1 MTPSGDDPLMGRVRV
16 PAPRPGPDHIQDR
29 NEGHSEDRDDE
40 QDQSLNHGQGFAA
53 EPSDPTVTTPTAPT
67 ADPAPDPDTAA
78 LHVPHPSPGLELL
91 GEYRGS
97 GFTER
102 KYMVRRA
109 DGQMLMLSRLLY
121 LVVGSVDGVR
131 TAEAVSH
138 RVSGRYGAEVTAQ
151 NVMYLVERRLTPLGV
166 TLPAPGQEQ
175 ETKLPRSDLMLAL
188 RGHRV
193 IFREEQ
199 VARIASALAWLHWP
213 PMVALMLA
221 GVAAVDVWL
230 FAVHGAITPLLR
242 VLEQPVWMITLFVL
256 TVASLLFH
264 EFGHAS
270 ACRYSGAAPGKIGCG
285 IFLIWPSMYT
295 DVTDVYRAGRAGR
308 LRTGLGGV
316 YFNAVFMLVLAAG
329 YALTGQPVF
338 LAALYL
344 THFEVL
350 EQLMPIVRL
359 DGYYILGDLAGV
371 PDLFGRIKPVLLDMV
386 PGRRRRTAAGA
397 HDLNRPARITVTAWV
412 LAVIPVLAAETAYVL
427 WNLPRLLT
435 TAVRSLAH
443 QCDGTYAAFAD
454 GRPGAGVVGVIGT
467 LMLLC
472 PLAGGIYLACRIGV
486 RLARAALR
494 STRDRPTKRLVLA
507 AAVGVGILGLTFAWW
522 QGLTPRPL
530 PAAAPVTPVLQ
541 PAPPTTRPPQPTP
554 EPSSSP
560 SPSVSRPT
568 ATPSAVRPLPRRT
581 SVAPSRPARRAV
593 PPVTATATPDE
604 PPRSASA
611 RPTTAPP
618 EQPSPSS
625 SDEPDPSESESAS
638 APPLPTTVPP
648 TSAPASP
655 TEPTDGHRPHHR
667 SQS

>member
-1 MTPSGDDPLMGRVRV
+1 MTPSGDDPLMDRVRV
-16 PAPRPGPDHIQDR
+16 PAPRPGPDRDQDR
-29 NEGHSEDRDDE
+29 SEHQDDE
-40 QDQSLNHGQGFAA
+40 RDHGQELAA
-53 EPSDPTVTTPTAPT
+53 ERPDPDVPAPMT
-67 ADPAPDPDTAA
+67 DPAPGPDSDTETETDTAA
-78 LHVPHPSPGLELL
+78 LHVPRPSPGLELL

-97 GFTER
+97 GFTDR
-102 KYMVRRA
+102 RYMVRRA

-121 LVVGSVDGVR
+121 LVAGSVDGVR

-151 NVMYLVERRLTPLGV
+151 NVLYLVERRLTPLGV
-166 TLPAPGQEQ
+166 TLPAHGE
-175 ETKLPRSDLMLAL
+175 ERESRLPRSDLMLAL

-199 VARIASALAWLHWP
+199 VARIASALTWLHWP
-213 PMVALMLA
+213 PMVALVLA

-230 FAVHGAITPLLR
+230 FAVHGAITPVLR
-242 VLEQPVWMITLFVL
+242 VLEQPVWMITLFLL

-316 YFNAVFMLVLAAG
+316 YFNAVFMLALAAA

-338 LAALYL
+338 LAAVYL

-350 EQLMPIVRL
+350 EQLMPVVRL

-386 PGRRRRTAAGA
+386 PGRRRRTGTGA

-472 PLAGGIYLACRIGV
+472 PLAGGIYLACRIGI

-494 STRDRPTKRLVLA
+494 ATREKPAHRLVLA
-507 AAVGVGILGLTFAWW
+507 AAVCAGVLGLTFAWW
-522 QGLTPRPL
+522 QGITPRPL

-541 PAPPTTRPPQPTP
+541 PAAPTTRPPQPTP
-554 EPSSSP
+554 EASGSP
-560 SPSVSRPT
+560 SPSASRPAAT
-568 ATPSAVRPLPRRT
+568 ASVLRPTPRPTPAAPRRT
-581 SVAPSRPARRAV
+581 ARPAP
-593 PPVTATATPDE
+593 PPVTASATPE
-604 PPRSASA
+604 KPPESASP
-611 RPTTAPP
+611 RPTSAPP
-618 EQPSPSS
+618 DRPSPSS
-625 SDEPDPSESESAS
+625 PDEPDPTDSAS
-638 APPLPTTVPP
+638 ASPPVTTVPP

-655 TEPTDGHRPHHR
+655 TEPPDGHRPHQR
-667 SQS
+667 NQS

>member
-213 PMVALMLA
+213 PMVALVLA

-242 VLEQPVWMITLFVL
+242 VLAQPVWMITLFVL

-412 LAVIPVLAAETAYVL
+412 LAVIPVLAAETVYVL

-581 SVAPSRPARRAV
+581 SVAPSHPARRTV

-625 SDEPDPSESESAS
+625 SDEPDPSESAS

-655 TEPTDGHRPHHR
+655 TESTDGHRPHHR

>member
-16 PAPRPGPDHIQDR
+16 PAPRPGPDPIQDR
-29 NEGHSEDRDDE
+29 SEDQGDE
-40 QDQSLNHGQGFAA
+40 QNRHDPGRAA
-53 EPSDPTVTTPTAPT
+53 AHPVPTVTLPA
-67 ADPAPDPDTAA
+67 ADPAPGPDPAA

-166 TLPAPGQEQ
+166 TLPGPGE
-175 ETKLPRSDLMLAL
+175 EREAKLPRSDLMLAL

-213 PMVALMLA
+213 PVVALVLA
-221 GVAAVDVWL
+221 GVAAIDVWL

-316 YFNAVFMLVLAAG
+316 YFNAVFMLALAAG

-350 EQLMPIVRL
+350 EQLMPVVRL

-386 PGRRRRTAAGA
+386 PGRRRRTGTGA

-435 TAVRSLAH
+435 TALRSLAH
-443 QCDGTYAAFAD
+443 QCTGTYAAFAD

-494 STRDRPTKRLVLA
+494 ATRDQPAKRLILA
-507 AAVGVGILGLTFAWW
+507 AAVCVSVLGLTFAWW
-522 QGLTPRPL
+522 QGITPRPL
-530 PAAAPVTPVLQ
+530 PAAAPVTPALQ
-541 PAPPTTRPPQPTP
+541 PGAPTTRTPRPTP
-554 EPSSSP
+554 EPSGSP
-560 SPSVSRPT
+560 SPSASRPG
-568 ATPSAVRPLPRRT
+568 ASAPAVRPLPRRT
-581 SVAPSRPARRAV
+581 TVAPRPTARPAA

-604 PPRSASA
+604 PPVSASA
-611 RPTTAPP
+611 RPTSAPP
-618 EQPSPSS
+618 DRPSPSE
-625 SDEPDPSESESAS
+625 SDEPDPSGSAS
-638 APPLPTTVPP
+638 VSPSPTTDPP

-655 TEPTDGHRPHHR
+655 TGPPDGHRPHHR

>member
-16 PAPRPGPDHIQDR
+16 PAPRPGPDLVQDR
-29 NEGHSEDRDDE
+29 GENQGDE
-40 QDQSLNHGQGFAA
+40 QGSRGEGLVA
-53 EPSDPTVTTPTAPT
+53 ERPAPTVTLPTAEPM
-67 ADPAPDPDTAA
+67 PDPDLAA

-166 TLPAPGQEQ
+166 TLPGPGEVQEA
-175 ETKLPRSDLMLAL
+175 KLPRSDLMLAL

-193 IFREEQ
+193 IFREGQ

-213 PMVALMLA
+213 PVVVLVLA
-221 GVAAVDVWL
+221 GVAAIDVWL

-270 ACRYSGAAPGKIGCG
+270 ACRYSGAEPGKIGCG

-316 YFNAVFMLVLAAG
+316 YFNAVFMLGLAAG

-350 EQLMPIVRL
+350 EQLMPVVRL

-386 PGRRRRTAAGA
+386 PGRRRRTGAGA
-397 HDLNRPARITVTAWV
+397 HDLNRPARVTVTAWV

-435 TAVRSLAH
+435 TALRSLAH
-443 QCDGTYAAFAD
+443 QCAGTYAAFAD
-454 GRPGAGVVGVIGT
+454 GRPGAGVVGVVGT

-494 STRDRPTKRLVLA
+494 ATRDRPAKRLLLT
-507 AAVGVGILGLTFAWW
+507 AAVCAGVLGLTFAWW
-522 QGLTPRPL
+522 QGITPRPL
-530 PAAAPVTPVLQ
+530 PAAAPVTPALQ
-541 PAPPTTRPPQPTP
+541 PGPPTHRTPQPTP
-554 EPSSSP
+554 EPSGSP
-560 SPSVSRPT
+560 SPSASRPG
-568 ATPSAVRPLPRRT
+568 ARASAVPPPPRRT
-581 SVAPSRPARRAV
+581 TVAPRRTARPAA
-593 PPVTATATPDE
+593 PSVTATATPDE
-604 PPRSASA
+604 PPVSASA

-618 EQPSPSS
+618 RGPSPSS
-625 SDEPDPSESESAS
+625 SDEPDPSDSAS
-638 APPLPTTVPP
+638 VSPSPTTDPP

-655 TEPTDGHRPHHR
+655 TGPPDGHRPDDR

>member
-16 PAPRPGPDHIQDR
+16 PAPRPGPDPIQDR
-29 NEGHSEDRDDE
+29 SEDQGDE
-40 QDQSLNHGQGFAA
+40 QNRHDQGLAA
-53 EPSDPTVTTPTAPT
+53 ERPVPTVTLPT
-67 ADPAPDPDTAA
+67 ADPAPGPDPAA

-166 TLPAPGQEQ
+166 TLPGPGE
-175 ETKLPRSDLMLAL
+175 ERAAKLPRSDLMLAL

-213 PMVALMLA
+213 PVVALVLA
-221 GVAAVDVWL
+221 GVAAIDVWL

-316 YFNAVFMLVLAAG
+316 YFNAVFMLALAAG

-350 EQLMPIVRL
+350 EQLMPVVRL

-386 PGRRRRTAAGA
+386 PGRRRRTGAGA

-435 TAVRSLAH
+435 TALRSLAH
-443 QCDGTYAAFAD
+443 QCTGTYAAFAD
-454 GRPGAGVVGVIGT
+454 GRPGAGIVGVIGT

-472 PLAGGIYLACRIGV
+472 PLAGGIYLGCRIGV

-494 STRDRPTKRLVLA
+494 ATRDQPAKRLILA
-507 AAVGVGILGLTFAWW
+507 AAVCVSVLGLTFAWW
-522 QGLTPRPL
+522 QGITPRPL
-530 PAAAPVTPVLQ
+530 PAAAPVTPALQ
-541 PAPPTTRPPQPTP
+541 PGAPTTRTPRPTP
-554 EPSSSP
+554 EPSGSP
-560 SPSVSRPT
+560 SPSPSASRPG
-568 ATPSAVRPLPRRT
+568 ASAPAIRPLPRRT
-581 SVAPSRPARRAV
+581 TVAPRPTARPAA

-604 PPRSASA
+604 PPVPASA
-611 RPTTAPP
+611 RPTSAPP
-618 EQPSPSS
+618 DRPSPSE
-625 SDEPDPSESESAS
+625 SDEPDPSGSAS
-638 APPLPTTVPP
+638 VPPSPTTDPP

-655 TEPTDGHRPHHR
+655 TGPPDGHRPHHR

>member
-16 PAPRPGPDHIQDR
+16 PAPRPGPDQVQDQVQDL
-29 NEGHSEDRDDE
+29 SADRDDE
-40 QDQSLNHGQGFAA
+40 QDH
-53 EPSDPTVTTPTAPT
+53 DPGLATERPVPATSAPA
-67 ADPAPDPDTAA
+67 ADPGSGTGPDAA

-121 LVVGSVDGVR
+121 LVVASVDGVR

-166 TLPAPGQEQ
+166 TRPGPGEEQ
-175 ETKLPRSDLMLAL
+175 EAKLPRSDLMLAL

-221 GVAAVDVWL
+221 GVVAVDIWL
-230 FAVHGAITPLLR
+230 FAVHGAITPVLK

-316 YFNAVFMLVLAAG
+316 YFNAVFMLALAAA

-338 LAALYL
+338 LAAVYL

-371 PDLFGRIKPVLLDMV
+371 PDLFGRIKPVLLGML
-386 PGRRRRTAAGA
+386 PGRRRRTGAGA
-397 HDLNRPARITVTAWV
+397 NDLNRPARITVTAWV

-435 TAVRSLAH
+435 TALRSLAH
-443 QCDGTYAAFAD
+443 QCTGTYAAFAD
-454 GRPGAGVVGVIGT
+454 GRPAAGVVGVVGA

-472 PLAGGIYLACRIGV
+472 PLAGGIYLACRVGV
-486 RLARAALR
+486 RLVRAALR
-494 STRDRPTKRLVLA
+494 ATRDRPAKRLLLA
-507 AAVGVGILGLTFAWW
+507 AAVGAGVLGLSFAWW

-541 PAPPTTRPPQPTP
+541 PAAPTPRPAPPT
-554 EPSSSP
+554 PSGSP
-560 SPSVSRPT
+560 SPSASRPE
-568 ATPSAVRPLPRRT
+568 ASASVVRPLPRRT
-581 SVAPSRPARRAV
+581 PVAPSRPVRPAV
-593 PPVTATATPDE
+593 PPVTATATPAA
-604 PPRSASA
+604 PRHSASA

-618 EQPSPSS
+618 DRPAPSS
-625 SDEPDPSESESAS
+625 SDEPEPSGSAS
-638 APPLPTTVPP
+638 APPPATTLPP

-655 TEPTDGHRPHHR
+655 TEPPDGHRPQHR